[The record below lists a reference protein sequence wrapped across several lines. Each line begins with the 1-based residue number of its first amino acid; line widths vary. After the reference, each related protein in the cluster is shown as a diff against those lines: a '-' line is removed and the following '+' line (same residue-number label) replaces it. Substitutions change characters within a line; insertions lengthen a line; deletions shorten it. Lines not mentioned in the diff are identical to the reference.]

1 MWWTLPP
8 FLASNIVVG
17 TLFAPENSLFT
28 QSWNKTNIPEFVLLP
43 SNIVNIQILSL
54 HFFSKTM
61 KCPFNWILNLPLLTL
76 PSMNLS
82 FLHFLTTCL
91 TFLSRGNT
99 FHRPTWGAVKDSS
112 LSKRLFVPHPTTS
125 SHQERGLHPATYCP
139 FHLIVKFFSP
149 RNSATGAFLKKKR
162 GGQSAPRSVTA
173 LYCFTRSGE
182 VLHQTVGA
190 LQTAPPGPRGGH
202 YDRDEQLEKHCKTDS
217 GVTAGGGQDTL
228 WGRNIN
234 WNVLSWNGSAFCFRG
249 NFWQLGI
256 LLVSAVL
263 QSNTS
268 TICLPNLKPVNM

>member
-99 FHRPTWGAVKDSS
+99 FHRPTWGAVKDSL
-112 LSKRLFVPHPTTS
+112 LSKRLFVPHPTPS

-139 FHLIVKFFSP
+139 FHLIVKVFFSTQLCH
-149 RNSATGAFLKKKR
+149 RSFLKKKKR
-162 GGQSAPRSVTA
+162 R
-173 LYCFTRSGE
+173 
-182 VLHQTVGA
+182 TVGTTLCHRSLLFHTKWRSPSPNSRSIA
-190 LQTAPPGPRGGH
+190 DSASRSPR
-202 YDRDEQLEKHCKTDS
+202 RSL
-217 GVTAGGGQDTL
+217 
-228 WGRNIN
+228 R
-234 WNVLSWNGSAFCFRG
+234 
-249 NFWQLGI
+249 
-256 LLVSAVL
+256 
-263 QSNTS
+263 
-268 TICLPNLKPVNM
+268 